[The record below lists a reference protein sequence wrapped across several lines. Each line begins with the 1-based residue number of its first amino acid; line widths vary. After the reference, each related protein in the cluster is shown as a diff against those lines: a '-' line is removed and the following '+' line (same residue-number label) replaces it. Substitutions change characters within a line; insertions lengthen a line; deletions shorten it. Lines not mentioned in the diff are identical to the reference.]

1 MCIIYST
8 MYNFKT
14 SSDVKCHVTFQSKD
28 FIFLKKNAL
37 FVFIDLGGWV
47 RCVFMCPIEPCILLC
62 WKQKTKDL
70 LLLFLCTY
78 IYKINWQITK
88 SQRKKT
94 ITT

>member
-1 MCIIYST
+1 MCIIYQT
-8 MYNFKT
+8 MYHFKT
-14 SSDVKCHVTFQSKD
+14 SSNVKCHVTFQSKD
-28 FIFLKKNAL
+28 FFFFLKCA
-37 FVFIDLGGWV
+37 ICIYRLGGWV

-62 WKQKTKDL
+62 RKQKTRDL

-78 IYKINWQITK
+78 FYKINWQITK